1 MTAARKPASITY
13 GLDESPPSLAT
24 VLNGLQHVG
33 VIAINLVYPLLVF
46 RVVGAP
52 IELVASLL
60 STGMIVLA
68 LATFLQARRLGPVLH
83 DAIRQIGFAS
93 LVTSGE
99 GGLEASHLPMLVS
112 PEPQPRLGR
121 CMGMSRA
128 AIPNGSASSHAVRR
142 LSFFLGPNAYVTPSW
157 YATKQQTGKV
167 APTWDYL
174 AIHAYGEIS
183 FFDDRAQLRD
193 HVGELT
199 EAHESSRASPWAV
212 ADAPTDY
219 MDKMLGAIVGFKIA
233 ITRLEGKWKMSQ
245 NRSPQDIAGVQIGL
259 TSEDGAPQKAVA
271 DIMTK
276 LVRP

>member
-1 MTAARKPASITY
+1 MYIPAHFKE
-13 GLDESPPSLAT
+13 D
-24 VLNGLQHVG
+24 
-33 VIAINLVYPLLVF
+33 
-46 RVVGAP
+46 RV
-52 IELVASLL
+52 
-60 STGMIVLA
+60 
-68 LATFLQARRLGPVLH
+68 PVLH
-83 DAIRQIGFAS
+83 DAIRPIGFAS

-112 PEPQPRLGR
+112 PEPAPFGTLHGHVARGNPQWKSVEPRSQALV
-121 CMGMSRA
+121 
-128 AIPNGSASSHAVRR
+128 I
-142 LSFFLGPNAYVTPSW
+142 FLGPSAYITPSW

-183 FFDDRAQLRD
+183 FFEDRAQLRD

-199 EAHESSRASPWAV
+199 EAHESARSSPWAV
-212 ADAPTDY
+212 TDAPTDY

-259 TSEDGAPQKAVA
+259 ASEDGAPQKAVA
-271 DIMTK
+271 DIMAK